1 MRLILEEQQ
10 KFSSDKCFI
19 CFISDCPHY
28 IRWNLITILKYK
40 HIIAPHVLSTSI
52 FTRIV
57 PTNSVCLTLVKIDVL
72 DTYGFVL
79 WNHISSTF

>member
-1 MRLILEEQQ
+1 MFMMSKINPLMNKRVLFW
-10 KFSSDKCFI
+10 KGVYTAFSIFI
-19 CFISDCPHY
+19 KNSRNPIP
-28 IRWNLITILKYK
+28 KYE

-57 PTNSVCLTLVKIDVL
+57 PTDSLTLVKIDVL

-79 WNHISSTF
+79 WNHTSSTF